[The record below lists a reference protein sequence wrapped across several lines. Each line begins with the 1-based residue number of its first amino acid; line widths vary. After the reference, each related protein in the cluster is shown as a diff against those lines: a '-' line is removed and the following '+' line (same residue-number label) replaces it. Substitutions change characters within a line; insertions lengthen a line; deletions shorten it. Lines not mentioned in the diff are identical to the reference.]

1 MYIYICRYMC
11 VYIQVCMYTYVYV
24 CIYASNVAQ
33 AAMVISRTVT
43 VTLPKSGKTAKQTDS
58 VQQPN
63 RKVTINL

>member
-1 MYIYICRYMC
+1 MYIYVCRYMC
-11 VYIQVCMYTYVYV
+11 VYIGMYVYV

>member
-1 MYIYICRYMC
+1 MC
-11 VYIQVCMYTYVYV
+11 VYIGMYVYV

-63 RKVTINL
+63 RKVTINF